1 MRPRHANLGESTI
14 LTAGTVTV
22 PDTSPDVVS
31 CHRVTA
37 AYNKP
42 RGSLAES
49 TTPSGETSSVY
60 ASGFSAVDETPSGAL
75 GTSVD
80 ARSLKTIEPAMGT
93 PLTAAPT
100 GPRAAASPRV
110 VAEA

>member
-1 MRPRHANLGESTI
+1 MRPRHAKRGESTI

-22 PDTSPDVVS
+22 PDTSLDVVS

-60 ASGFSAVDETPSGAL
+60 ASGFSAVNEAPSGAL

-80 ARSLKTIEPAMGT
+80 ARSLKTIEPAVDT
-93 PLTAAPT
+93 ALTAAAVDSAT
-100 GPRAAASPRV
+100 GAI
-110 VAEA
+110 